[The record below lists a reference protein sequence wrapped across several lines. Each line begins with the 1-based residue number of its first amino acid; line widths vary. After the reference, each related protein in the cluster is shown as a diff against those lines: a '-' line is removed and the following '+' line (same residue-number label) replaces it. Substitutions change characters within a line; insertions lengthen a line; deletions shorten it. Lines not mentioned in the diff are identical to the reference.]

1 MPVTAFSGREE
12 IVPVWNGA
20 LKIHVRIQ
28 GSGPPLVYLH
38 PAGGLVWDSV
48 LDRLARTWT
57 VYAPEHPG
65 TSADHG
71 AINEVQTWFE
81 LLMMYEQLL
90 RELKLEKPVVMGQ
103 SYGGMMAADLA
114 AIYPDRIGKLVLL
127 DPIGL
132 WRDDAPI
139 PLMKL
144 VSSMPEQIP
153 AQLFHDVT
161 CEGARSLFTPV
172 ADAETN
178 IRIGAAFVWA
188 LGCTGKF
195 FWPIADHGLGRRLHR
210 VTAPTLVI
218 WGKQDAL
225 VPVVYAEEFARR
237 IANAKLALIDNC
249 GHIPQLEQPAQ
260 TLAHI
265 KEFLSKD

>member
-1 MPVTAFSGREE
+1 MPVTAFTGRERD
-12 IVPVWNGA
+12 VPVWNGA
-20 LKIHVRIQ
+20 LKIHVRIL

-48 LDRLARTWT
+48 LDALATTHT

-65 TSADHG
+65 TSADHL
-71 AINEVQTWFE
+71 AINQVETWTE
-81 LLMMYEQLL
+81 LLLIYEQLL
-90 RELKLEKPVVMGQ
+90 RELKLDRPILMGQ

-114 AIYPDRIGKLVLL
+114 AMFPDRVGKLIVL

-139 PLMKL
+139 PLVQL
-144 VSSMPEQIP
+144 ASSMPQEIP
-153 AQLFHDVT
+153 PFLFHDVNG
-161 CEGARSLFTPV
+161 EGARSLFTPS
-172 ADAETN
+172 ADPEVN
-178 IRIGAAFVWA
+178 IKGGAAFVWA

-210 VTAPTLVI
+210 VTAPSLIV
-218 WGKQDAL
+218 WGRQDAL
-225 VPVVYAEEFARR
+225 VPVVYADEFARR
-237 IANAKLALIDNC
+237 IAGSTVALIDAC
-249 GHIPQLEQPAQ
+249 GHIPQLEQPAE

-265 KEFLSKD
+265 RAFLA

>member
-1 MPVTAFSGREE
+1 MPVTAFSGREQN
-12 IVPVWNGA
+12 VRLFGGTLDLN
-20 LKIHVRIQ
+20 LRIQ

-38 PAGGLVWDSV
+38 PAAGLVWDSV
-48 LDRLARTWT
+48 LERLSKSYT

-65 TSADHG
+65 TSADHT
-71 AINEVQTWFE
+71 AINKVDTWTE
-81 LLMMYEQLL
+81 LLLIYEQLL
-90 RELKLEKPVVMGQ
+90 RELKLDRPVLMGQ

-114 AIYPDRIGKLVLL
+114 AHFPDKVGRLILL

-144 VSSMPEQIP
+144 VASLPEQLP
-153 AQLFHDVT
+153 PQLFHDVH
-161 CEGARSLFTPV
+161 CEGARSLFTPSSDPEV
-172 ADAETN
+172 N
-178 IRIGAAFVWA
+178 IKGGAAFVWA

-225 VPVVYAEEFARR
+225 VPVIYAEEFGKRVAG
-237 IANAKLALIDNC
+237 AKVALIDNC
-249 GHIPQLEQPAQ
+249 GHIPQLEQPAE
-260 TLAHI
+260 TLAHV
-265 KEFLSKD
+265 KEFLS